1 MDEARKVI
9 EMHIKNIG
17 RHCEKGPFPF
27 YSFAC
32 NLSLNEFFDREKSED
47 AKAVASKP
55 SSVPQLDG
63 AVDEETNVSNIP
75 LSTSFIAPKKKDEG
89 YSTELKYS
97 SFSSAPEVEEK
108 TRSDRFRLRIPQ
120 LDGCHDDKDDKHRD
134 ETGPSS
140 TCEKRALKSSFHEN
154 EVEEL
159 EDFRIEKRRAGRTRQ
174 VKSASQNKANS
185 TTRQRKTTGA
195 SLAVSGGGPK
205 TRKTSSCEGTTS
217 VTEATTSEAG
227 HAAKRDTRGHR
238 GDPKSA
244 RVADDT
250 SSREGEDLVS
260 LLRTRDTGWAAFGKQ
275 DEISP
280 EKNSQRISLREAEV
294 SSCPITSAAAEV
306 SSESQTS
313 DFELRLSDSS
323 SDNSDFKSPVKIS
336 RISSLGSDRRSAAED
351 LSGFGKPEKA
361 GETVSPFTD
370 NAPSFGLVYK
380 SRNKEVAGNSRNI
393 NARRNVDSEKF
404 SENSTKNS
412 KPRKRRRTRVVGCLE
427 FTVQN
432 AMPEAKGNSPSNFE
446 AALPSRKA
454 GNSRKR
460 TRSDKRSKEDGSRG
474 RKRKKAD
481 EDDVEIVLGSS
492 EEGRVYEKHGEKEI
506 KTAKNA
512 ALLHA
517 CVKLEKLCVEK
528 GKRGYK
534 VIREDSEKRNTCLVE
549 NEKCEKKKVE
559 KDSEESER
567 ISGGNEKHDN
577 TVFQKDFEVIRE
589 DSEKRDTCLI
599 ENEKCE
605 KKKVEK
611 DSEKSERISGGNEKH
626 ENTVVQKDFDK
637 PGRFPIG
644 KGESQRKEVR
654 NNSEHFEGFPAGKEK
669 MKDKEVLKDVENFE
683 MFSFEN
689 EKSKNIVVSD
699 DSSKPKMLF
708 TGNEKSE
715 NSGLLK
721 DFEKHGSSCSPSEQT
736 DERGCPSLE
745 LPVVDEKLDL
755 YSNALYQMALLS
767 PKNDPSEDQ
776 SPPSPSSPSLNTSP
790 GELVHDLLGS
800 LMKCET
806 KDVEVKD
813 KVQCVK
819 DSLGSPWEGV
829 DFDFDNHSMIEQ
841 SDEKEL
847 DVEADVPVR
856 RSLVNEL
863 GISRHGDMQEDGNA
877 VNLECD
883 EGRNEILEEAV
894 KSDKITSSGA
904 SMVEDSFGFQDD
916 ERLET
921 DSSGQEGDAV
931 NLEDNEGRNEILEEA
946 VKSDKVASSG
956 ASTVGNCFGFQ
967 DDESLETD
975 SSGQEGDAV
984 NLEDNEGRIE
994 IPGELGA
1001 VKEPSGRCKIWKPVK
1016 DPPSLSYVL
1025 KTRDLYGLPHERH
1038 QKAFCSDPRDVPSVT
1053 R

>member
-1 MDEARKVI
+1 
-9 EMHIKNIG
+9 MHIKNIQIG

-32 NLSLNEFFDREKSED
+32 NLSLNELNEFFDREKSED
-47 AKAVASKP
+47 AEDVASKP
-55 SSVPQLDG
+55 SCVPQLDG

-97 SFSSAPEVEEK
+97 SFSSAPEIEEK
-108 TRSDRFRLRIPQ
+108 TRSDRFPLRIPQ

-159 EDFRIEKRRAGRTRQ
+159 EDFRIEKRRRAGRTRQ
-174 VKSASQNKANS
+174 AKGGSQNKANS

-195 SLAVSGGGPK
+195 SLAVSGGDPK

-238 GDPKSA
+238 GKAKSA

-250 SSREGEDLVS
+250 SSREGADLVS
-260 LLRTRDTGWAAFGKQ
+260 LLRTRDTGGAAFGKQ

-294 SSCPITSAAAEV
+294 SSCPMTSAAAEV

-393 NARRNVDSEKF
+393 NARRNVDSEKL

-412 KPRKRRRTRVVGCLE
+412 KPGKRRRTRVVGCLE

-432 AMPEAKGNSPSNFE
+432 AMPDAKGNSPLKFE

-454 GNSRKR
+454 GNSGKR

-534 VIREDSEKRNTCLVE
+534 VIREDSEKRNTCL
-549 NEKCEKKKVE
+549 
-559 KDSEESER
+559 
-567 ISGGNEKHDN
+567 
-577 TVFQKDFEVIRE
+577 
-589 DSEKRDTCLI
+589 I

-644 KGESQRKEVR
+644 KGESQRKEVQ

-669 MKDKEVLKDVENFE
+669 IKDKEVLKDVENFE